1 MSGLA
6 LKVSSLCKVY
16 NGDVKAL
23 DNFHMELKKGSILG
37 LFGPNGAGKSTMVN
51 ILVNIVRKDS
61 GEIYIYDEKI
71 YPHSSSY
78 KSRSGFVLEKPVYLE
93 KLSVTE
99 YLQFTGQ
106 MYRLTDKVIDQ
117 NLKKL
122 LETFELEYKKDEWIE
137 NCSKGMRKKTSV
149 CAALIHD
156 PALLIFDEPFAD
168 LDLIAVSRLKE
179 MFQKYKHKNRS
190 ILIVS
195 HNIQEMENICD
206 EIALID
212 KGMLQFSLSI
222 EDIYEEMKQKKIKSV
237 EAYMLHSLNYD
248 TYD

>member
-6 LKVSSLCKVY
+6 LKVSLLCKVY
-16 NGDVKAL
+16 DRKVPAL
-23 DNFHMELKKGSILG
+23 DNFKVELKKGSILG
-37 LFGPNGAGKSTMVN
+37 LFGPNGAGKSTFVN
-51 ILVNIVRKDS
+51 ILANIVRKDS
-61 GEIYIYDEKI
+61 GEIYIFDEKI
-71 YPHSSSY
+71 YPNSYSY
-78 KSRSGFVLEKPVYLE
+78 KKKCGFVLESPVYID
-93 KLSVTE
+93 KLSIAE
-99 YLQFTGQ
+99 YLLYAGK
-106 MYRLTDKVIDQ
+106 MYGLSDEIIAQ
-117 NLKKL
+117 NMKML
-122 LETFELEYKKDEWIE
+122 LDIFELEHKKDEWIE
-137 NCSKGMRKKTSV
+137 NCSKGMKKKTSV
-149 CAALIHD
+149 CASLIHD
-156 PALLIFDEPFAD
+156 PELLIFDEPFAD